1 MVPSGSLLFSPATPS
16 LQGKADAVAAL
27 LQELENRE
35 RRLTEK
41 GRQNT
46 PKAQEVR
53 EQILP
58 NKDQLREVLTLIQAQ
73 EVCDQCNRYPHNP
86 DVGRLRTP

>member
-16 LQGKADAVAAL
+16 LQGRADAIAAL

-35 RRLTEK
+35 RRLTER

-53 EQILP
+53 DKIRH
-58 NKDQLREVLTLIQAQ
+58 NKDQLRKVLALIQAQ
-73 EVCDQCNRYPHNP
+73 EVREWYNCYPDNP
-86 DVGRLRTP
+86 